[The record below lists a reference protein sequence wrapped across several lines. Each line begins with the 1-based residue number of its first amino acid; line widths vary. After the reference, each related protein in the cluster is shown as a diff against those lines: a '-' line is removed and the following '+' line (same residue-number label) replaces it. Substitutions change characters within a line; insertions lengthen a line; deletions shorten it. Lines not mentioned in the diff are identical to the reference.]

1 MFLIAKARRAEADEI
16 MDTQAQIAPP
26 QATVTLNGRGIENI
40 GALTVQVAVEATV
53 NIDAKSARRQATIWL
68 ASEVG
73 NMLIAGTPHLFIG
86 RQSVWR
92 VPVILTSSNVGVVGE
107 VGVVEIDTIS
117 GQLQVTDQTKD
128 ELLLNVARLIRPA

>member
-1 MFLIAKARRAEADEI
+1 MV
-16 MDTQAQIAPP
+16 TQVQMMTPP
-26 QATVTLNGRGIENI
+26 QATITLNGRGIETI

-73 NMLIAGTPHLFIG
+73 NMLMAGAPHLFIG

-92 VPVILTSSNVGVVGE
+92 VPVLLTSSTIGIVGE
-107 VGVVEIDTIS
+107 IGAIEIDTIT
-117 GQLQVTDQTKD
+117 GQLLVTDQTRD
-128 ELLLNVARLIRPA
+128 ELLANVAHLIHPA